1 MNYVDDKDRKILDLL
16 ENNSK
21 LTTNQLSK
29 KTAIPITTIHNRIK
43 KLEKDLQTT
52 QAENEYLSRKITDAN
67 TINNLSLASKE
78 LGLVKTDKLDYIMTT
93 EEVFVA
99 K

>member
-1 MNYVDDKDRKILDLL
+1 LSGFVFLFAIVYLSQIAFYTKSDL
-16 ENNSK
+16 E
-21 LTTNQLSK
+21 
-29 KTAIPITTIHNRIK
+29 IK